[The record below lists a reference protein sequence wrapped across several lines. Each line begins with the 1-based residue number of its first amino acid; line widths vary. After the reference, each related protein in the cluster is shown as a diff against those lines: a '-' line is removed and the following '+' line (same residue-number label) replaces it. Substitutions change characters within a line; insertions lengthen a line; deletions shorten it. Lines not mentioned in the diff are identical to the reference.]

1 MFKFRSLVA
10 LLVACA
16 ALVGAPQAS
25 ADPVNINTADA
36 ATLASELV
44 GIGATR
50 AAAIVA
56 HRTQNGP
63 FRSVEELTLVKGI
76 GPRVLEQN
84 RGNLSVGPARPTA
97 RPATA
102 AGSRNVPAPAARPAP
117 PRPAAPAR

>member
-1 MFKFRSLVA
+1 MSKFRSLFA
-10 LLVACA
+10 LLIASA
-16 ALVGAPQAS
+16 ALFGGPQAG
-25 ADPVNINTADA
+25 AEPVNINTADA
-36 ATLASELV
+36 TTLASELV

-84 RGNLSVGPARPTA
+84 RGNLSVGPVRPAA
-97 RPATA
+97 RPANA
-102 AGSRNVPAPAARPAP
+102 AGSRNVTAPAARPAP